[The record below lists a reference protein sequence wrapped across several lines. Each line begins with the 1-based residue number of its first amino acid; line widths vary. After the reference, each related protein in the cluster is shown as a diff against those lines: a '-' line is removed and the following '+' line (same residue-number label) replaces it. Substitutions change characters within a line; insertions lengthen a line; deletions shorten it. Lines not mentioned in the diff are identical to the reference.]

1 MIRLLHCAR
10 RFEFREFKFQE
21 VEVAKNTETTLFQEK
36 PIDPVA
42 QNITIV
48 DDTVTTTVTTTKEE
62 LQPIEEYN
70 DEKPKT
76 NEGFLAKINKF
87 ISKYIGET
95 DDE

>member
-1 MIRLLHCAR
+1 M
-10 RFEFREFKFQE
+10 EENKVQE
-21 VEVAKNTETTLFQEK
+21 LEAAKNTETTLFQEK
-36 PIDPVA
+36 PIDPIA

-48 DDTVTTTVTTTKEE
+48 DDTVTTKEE